1 MQNIK
6 HVGRLKSS
14 KRKLVVPYRTIP
26 NDPYSCLV
34 VFIDTLS
41 ADEHD
46 SLMRVVE
53 SGAGQQSYEL
63 AEIMHRSF
71 LPDGR
76 NMLGGF
82 YKTGKLQKLST
93 SDVEM
98 VPDTRNSI
106 PLEELNQLIA
116 TQRGVS
122 LEDLALS
129 PENSTTTPTEVA
141 ESSVAADNEPAVD
154 TTVMPVDQPLSDED
168 LARKYR
174 SDADR
179 LSKEAANLRRMAEEL
194 VPTKKRTTTVKKP
207 SVKKQESVG

>member
-1 MQNIK
+1 
-6 HVGRLKSS
+6 
-14 KRKLVVPYRTIP
+14 
-26 NDPYSCLV
+26 V

-53 SGAGQQSYEL
+53 SAAGQSSYEL

-82 YKTGKLQKLST
+82 FKTGKLQKIAT

-98 VPDTRNSI
+98 VPDTRTSI
-106 PLEELNQLIA
+106 ALNELNQLIA
-116 TQRGVS
+116 TQRGVA
-122 LEDLALS
+122 LEDLALKS
-129 PENSTTTPTEVA
+129 EESTTKESISAVETSVDPVAVNESVVATE
-141 ESSVAADNEPAVD
+141 
-154 TTVMPVDQPLSDED
+154 PLTDED
-168 LARKYR
+168 IARKYR

-194 VPTKKRTTTVKKP
+194 APTKKRTTTAKKP
-207 SVKKQESVG
+207 AEKKTASVG

>member
-14 KRKLVVPYRTIP
+14 KRRLVVPYRTIP

-106 PLEELNQLIA
+106 ALDELNQLIA

-129 PENSTTTPTEVA
+129 PENSTDTPTEVA
-141 ESSVAADNEPAVD
+141 ESSVAADSEPAVD
-154 TTVMPVDQPLSDED
+154 TTVTPVDQPLSDED

>member
-1 MQNIK
+1 MMNLK
-6 HVGRLKSS
+6 HIGRLKSS
-14 KRKLVVPYRTIP
+14 KRRLVVPYRTIP
-26 NDPYSCLV
+26 SDPYSCLV

-53 SGAGQQSYEL
+53 SNAGQQAYEL

-82 YKTGKLQKLST
+82 FKTGKLQKIAT

-98 VPDTRNSI
+98 VPDTRNSVS
-106 PLEELNQLIA
+106 LDELNQLIA
-116 TQRGVS
+116 SQRGVS
-122 LEDLALS
+122 LEDLALK
-129 PENSTTTPTEVA
+129 PENDTAKTSEVV
-141 ESSVAADNEPAVD
+141 EKTNAADRKSVVEDAVA
-154 TTVMPVDQPLSDED
+154 PISQPLSDED

-179 LSKEAANLRRMAEEL
+179 LSKEAASLRRMAEEL
-194 VPTKKRTTTVKKP
+194 VPLKKKATTVKKP
-207 SVKKQESVG
+207 SVKNQESVG

>member
-6 HVGRLKSS
+6 HVGRLRSS

-26 NDPYSCLV
+26 SDAYSCLV

-53 SGAGQQSYEL
+53 SAAGQSSYEL

-82 YKTGKLQKLST
+82 FKTGKLQKIAT

-98 VPDTRNSI
+98 VPDTRTSI
-106 PLEELNQLIA
+106 ALNELNQLIA
-116 TQRGVS
+116 TQRGVA
-122 LEDLALS
+122 LEDLALKS
-129 PENSTTTPTEVA
+129 EESTTKESISAVETSVDPVAVNESVVATE
-141 ESSVAADNEPAVD
+141 
-154 TTVMPVDQPLSDED
+154 PLTDED
-168 LARKYR
+168 IARKYR

-194 VPTKKRTTTVKKP
+194 APTKKRTTTAKKP
-207 SVKKQESVG
+207 AEKKTASVG